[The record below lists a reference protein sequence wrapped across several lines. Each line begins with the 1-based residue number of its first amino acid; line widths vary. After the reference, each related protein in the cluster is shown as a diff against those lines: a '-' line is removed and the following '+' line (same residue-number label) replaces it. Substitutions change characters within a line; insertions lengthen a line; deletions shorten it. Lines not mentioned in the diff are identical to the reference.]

1 MWQELKKKLHVF
13 VGYMNLQHKHADKN
27 SNILRKVQMN
37 GSDVRAFDLLG
48 FKNYQNY
55 VAS

>member
-1 MWQELKKKLHVF
+1 MTRTKKKLHVF